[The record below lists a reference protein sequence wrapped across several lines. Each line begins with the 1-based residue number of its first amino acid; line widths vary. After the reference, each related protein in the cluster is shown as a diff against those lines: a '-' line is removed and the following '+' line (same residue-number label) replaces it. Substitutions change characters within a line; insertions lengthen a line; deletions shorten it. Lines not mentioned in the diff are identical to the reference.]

1 MTGVYRE
8 KRTVIYDIGTAL
20 VDLVSKMMNF
30 ICRMVVRVLLAIQW
44 TINYVS
50 NSAVAL
56 VIFAARSVFCTVSS
70 CMLIVCHFL
79 QARRDIFYLKAFN
92 VICKNINYAF
102 ERLHFDRFECSTM
115 VSNGLSLGSV
125 LSSTMFHLSLLIW
138 SEIRLCQRERKYLT
152 IWESL
157 TKMLLHYVKQ
167 LWE

>member
-1 MTGVYRE
+1 MVQKVENRTFNEDWIADPLHDRMTGVYRE

-20 VDLVSKMMNF
+20 VDLVSKVMNF

-79 QARRDIFYLKAFN
+79 QARHDIFKIFL
-92 VICKNINYAF
+92 NIFLGDIRRNIIYAF
-102 ERLHFDRFECSTM
+102 ERLHFDQFECSTM
-115 VSNGLSLGSV
+115 VSNGLSLGFA
-125 LSSTMFHLSLLIW
+125 LSSTMFHLSLLI
-138 SEIRLCQRERKYLT
+138 
-152 IWESL
+152 
-157 TKMLLHYVKQ
+157 
-167 LWE
+167 